1 MHSPLALVLGIV
13 ALAALPPGQEPVPK
27 IERLEVPRIELAP
40 IRAME
45 LPARGIPDEP
55 AAGLAEFP
63 DPPLLE
69 ETPQPYVAQAGRL
82 KLLAY
87 REVVGEPIP
96 PPRDPDA
103 WDEDEE
109 DPPVV
114 VIQPEVRFAK
124 ANFDNWVFGNMDT
137 EALRREWLASV
148 LDQRLSRLVEQHGLT
163 DSQVAKLRLAA
174 KGDIKRLILE
184 VDAAREDYEAVREVL
199 PRAFAA
205 LQEAIPLNER
215 FQAGPFDEGSL
226 FAKALAYMTGA
237 AQMTGATQ

>member
-1 MHSPLALVLGIV
+1 MHSPALFALPFA
-13 ALAALPPGQEPVPK
+13 ALAALPPCQEPMPK

-45 LPARGIPDEP
+45 LPARGIPDEQ

-82 KLLAY
+82 KLLAH

-96 PPRDPDA
+96 TPRAPDA
-103 WDEDEE
+103 WEEDEE

-114 VIQPEVRFAK
+114 VIQPEFRLAK
-124 ANFDNWVFGNMDT
+124 ANFDNWVFGNMNS
-137 EALRREWLASV
+137 EALRREWLVSV

-163 DSQVAKLRLAA
+163 ESQLAKLRIAA
-174 KGDIKRLILE
+174 GGDVKRFYAE
-184 VDAAREDYEAVREVL
+184 VATARAAYDAARSEL

-205 LQEAIPLNER
+205 LQEAVPLNER
-215 FQAGPFDEGSL
+215 FQLGPFDEGSL
-226 FAKALAYMTGA
+226 FAKTLAYMTRA
-237 AQMTGATQ
+237 AR